1 MAFFTSKSR
10 FLRENFLNKV
20 FFLCLQQF
28 NKVIKNSRHEEVKRE
43 TEEEPL
49 LLFFEEESPE
59 VDALLQEEEMGI
71 LHFLDRLEEVVKT
84 FPFR

>member
-1 MAFFTSKSR
+1 LS
-10 FLRENFLNKV
+10 
-20 FFLCLQQF
+20 QF
-28 NKVIKNSRHEEVKRE
+28 SLSHKKNSRHEEVKRE

-49 LLFFEEESPE
+49 LLFFEEESLAPDEPE
-59 VDALLQEEEMGI
+59 VDSFLQEEEERGI